1 MIYKKK
7 SKNPVELIDLSQLTD
22 LQIRKLKADI
32 ASVEAS
38 RIKRYRATIEIQCLR
53 TNTGVCGNLDCLDS
67 FANALMAAV
76 QEEFRTGDPHDK
88 ITIPSYYEMDEHLI
102 RSEYLLEANDP
113 Q

>member
-1 MIYKKK
+1 MTITQK
-7 SKNPVELIDLSQLTD
+7 SENPVELIDLTQLTD

-38 RIKRYRATIEIQCLR
+38 RIKRYRATVEIQCPR

-67 FANALMAAV
+67 FENALMVAA
-76 QEEFRTGDPHDK
+76 QEEFRLDGPHDK
-88 ITIPSYYEMDEHLI
+88 ITISSCYEVDEHLI

>member
-1 MIYKKK
+1 MTITQK
-7 SKNPVELIDLSQLTD
+7 SENPMELIDLAQLTD

-67 FANALMAAV
+67 FVNALRAAV
-76 QEEFRTGDPHDK
+76 QEEFGSDGPHDK
-88 ITIPSYYEMDEHLI
+88 ITILSCYEVDEHLI

-113 Q
+113 A